1 MEKLETVTDLD
12 HEGAHLNRYA
22 LLSQSQCR
30 EEEEQVAA
38 GRRSLPQLSLP
49 LQPQVLTSTHL
60 ESLPSDCPL

>member
-49 LQPQVLTSTHL
+49 LQPR
-60 ESLPSDCPL
+60 C